1 MSATTTTFPS
11 DRHGLADPRVLWVE
25 VRDELLGVVRE
36 PTALF
41 FSVLMPVLF
50 FALFA
55 GLFGGD
61 QAGEGGVP
69 VGTSMLATFGAYGV
83 IGSSMLTP
91 GIGLADDRERG
102 WLRVLRT
109 SPVPVPVTLAAKVAA
124 TLPYSLGILVAM
136 TATAAG
142 LGVLEITV
150 GQWVSLAVALVVGS
164 LPFAMIGLAVG
175 SLAKPNAT
183 TAVLN
188 AINIPMAIA
197 SGLWFPLEL
206 LPDWVASIAPAL
218 PAYHLAQLA
227 FAPIAGD
234 GPALGHLVA
243 LVGFTA
249 VTAAVAVAAYR
260 RSPT

>member
-1 MSATTTTFPS
+1 MTAMTPTITA
-11 DRHGLADPRVLWVE
+11 DRRSTVSVPVLWIE
-25 VRDELLGVVRE
+25 LRDELLGVVRE
-36 PTALF
+36 PAALF

-50 FALFA
+50 FGLFA

-61 QAGEGGVP
+61 QVGAGGVP

-91 GIGLADDRERG
+91 GIGLADARERG

-142 LGVLEITV
+142 LGMLEITV
-150 GQWVSLAVALVVGS
+150 GQWLSLAAALVVGS
-164 LPFAMIGLAVG
+164 LPFALIGLAVG
-175 SLAKPNAT
+175 SLAKPNGA

-197 SGLWFPLEL
+197 SGLWFPLEM
-206 LPDWVASIAPAL
+206 LPDWVAAIAPAL

-227 FAPIAGD
+227 FAPVAGD
-234 GPALGHLVA
+234 GDAVGHLVA
-243 LVGFTA
+243 LIGFTA
-249 VTAAVAVAAYR
+249 VTAAIAVAAYR

>member
-1 MSATTTTFPS
+1 MSATTPTITI
-11 DRHGLADPRVLWVE
+11 DRRSTVSLTVLWVE

-50 FALFA
+50 FAMFA
-55 GLFGGD
+55 GLFGGE

-91 GIGLADDRERG
+91 GIGLADARERG

-109 SPVPVPVTLAAKVAA
+109 SPVPVPITLAAKVAA

-150 GQWVSLAVALVVGS
+150 GQWALLAVALVVGS
-164 LPFAMIGLAVG
+164 LPFALIGLAVG
-175 SLAKPNAT
+175 SLAKPNGA

-197 SGLWFPLEL
+197 SGLWFPLEM
-206 LPDWVASIAPAL
+206 LPDWVAVMAPAL

-227 FAPIAGD
+227 FTPVAGD
-234 GPALGHLVA
+234 GGALGHLAA
-243 LVGFTA
+243 LIGFTA
-249 VTAAVAVAAYR
+249 VTAVLAVAAYR